1 MKLRP
6 LTRLKARATFFARLC
21 GVALVL
27 PSLAACVV
35 PIPSS
40 FAGPYTYKEVPDS
53 VIQAIEPRTT
63 TRAETSS
70 CGFPNLGSGAWE
82 TATSSNGGWRTWEG

>member
-1 MKLRP
+1 MMLRP
-6 LTRLKARATFFARLC
+6 LTRLSARANSFARLC
-21 GVALVL
+21 GFALVL

-35 PIPSS
+35 PNSS
-40 FAGPYTYKEVPDS
+40 NFAGPYTYKEVPDS

-70 CGFPNLGSGAWE
+70 CSFPNLGSGARE
-82 TATSSNGGWRTWEG
+82 TATSSNRGWRTWEG